1 MWYLTH
7 SGRDMWCRRPH
18 GFFFT
23 SSEAAVAFAA
33 VMGTAFALEAIGVAS
48 KDLVSDEGI
57 DAMRLL
63 GVTRIFVD
71 PRIDPDSGDVFGT
84 ILHITSPAMQ
94 QS

>member
-1 MWYLTH
+1 
-7 SGRDMWCRRPH
+7 
-18 GFFFT
+18 
-23 SSEAAVAFAA
+23 
-33 VMGTAFALEAIGVAS
+33 
-48 KDLVSDEGI
+48 VSDEGI

>member
-1 MWYLTH
+1 
-7 SGRDMWCRRPH
+7 
-18 GFFFT
+18 
-23 SSEAAVAFAA
+23 
-33 VMGTAFALEAIGVAS
+33 MGTAFALEAIGVAS

-84 ILHITSPAMQ
+84 ILHITSRATEP
-94 QS
+94 S